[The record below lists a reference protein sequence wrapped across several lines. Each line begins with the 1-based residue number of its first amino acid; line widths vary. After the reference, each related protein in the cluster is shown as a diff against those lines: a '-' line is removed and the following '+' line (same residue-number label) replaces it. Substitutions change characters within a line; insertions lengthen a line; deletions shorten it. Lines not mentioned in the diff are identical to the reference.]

1 MSAEDVGADEGSAAK
16 PDAGEAAD
24 IAEAA
29 PADDV
34 AAGKAAEP
42 EPAEAE
48 AAEDASDTD
57 EPETAAGGGGAASG
71 SEPRLAGRFFAGG
84 TPVLVTLIVL
94 VVGALVAVGFLAAQ
108 SRAAASERE
117 NRAEALRVARQLT
130 VNFTTLDYRS
140 FDTDMKRV
148 QQLAAGDLAKQSS
161 NVFTELR
168 KLLSENKMIAKGTV
182 LEAGLVSFDQD
193 SARALVVADGKVSN
207 VLTKQPEVRH
217 YRFQLDLSK
226 EPEGWRV
233 VDLQVVG

>member
-1 MSAEDVGADEGSAAK
+1 MAADRAADGVSAEDVGADEVSAAK
-16 PDAGEAAD
+16 PDAEK
-24 IAEAA
+24 
-29 PADDV
+29 PADTADAATADDA
-34 AAGKAAEP
+34 AAGKA
-42 EPAEAE
+42 
-48 AAEDASDTD
+48 
-57 EPETAAGGGGAASG
+57 ETPRWPGLFAGGGV
-71 SEPRLAGRFFAGG
+71 
-84 TPVLVTLIVL
+84 PVLVTLIVL

-140 FDTDMKRV
+140 FDADMKRV
-148 QQLAAGDLAKQSS
+148 QRLAAGDLAKQSS
-161 NVFTELR
+161 NVFAELR
-168 KLLSENKMIAKGTV
+168 KLLAENKMVANGTV

-207 VLTKQPEVRH
+207 VQTKQPEVRH